1 MGVTIMANSNNELDG
16 QVAIVTGGARGI
28 GAEILRELSHKGA
41 KVVALDLDQMQ
52 IDESLKSITSESLG
66 IAVDI
71 TKPLEVKEAIDLV
84 LSKFGRIDI
93 LINNAGITKD
103 ALFHKMTYEEWSRVI
118 EVNLSGV
125 FHVTQLAQ
133 AAMVKERYG
142 RIVFISSRSSLGK
155 RGQAN
160 YAASKAA
167 LLGLAKT
174 LAIELGQF
182 GITVNA
188 VAPGFIETEM
198 TRAITEKTGQDW
210 SILASTM
217 SDQTAVKRI
226 GNPSDIANA
235 VAFFCSPK
243 SSFVTGQ
250 TLYVTGSPSV

>member
-1 MGVTIMANSNNELDG
+1 MANSDLALDG
-16 QVAIVTGGARGI
+16 QIAIVTGGARGI
-28 GAEILRELSHKGA
+28 GAAILLELSSKGA
-41 KVVALDLDQMQ
+41 TVVALDLDQLQ
-52 IDESLKSITSESLG
+52 IDETLKAIPGKSLG

-71 TKPLEVKEAIDLV
+71 TKPIEVQEAIDLV

-93 LINNAGITKD
+93 LVNNAGITKD
-103 ALFHKMTYEEWSRVI
+103 ALFHKMSYEEWSKVLD
-118 EVNLSGV
+118 VNLTGA
-125 FHVTQLAQ
+125 FHVTQLSQ
-133 AAMVKERYG
+133 AAMVKQGYG

-188 VAPGFIETEM
+188 IAPGFIETEM
-198 TRAITEKTGQDW
+198 TRSITEKTGQDW
-210 SILASTM
+210 SALASAM
-217 SDQTAVKRI
+217 SDQSAVRRI
-226 GNPSDIANA
+226 GKPSDIANA
-235 VAFFCSPK
+235 VSFFCDPK

-250 TLYVTGSPSV
+250 TLYVTGSPTI

>member
-1 MGVTIMANSNNELDG
+1 MATRGTELDG
-16 QVAIVTGGARGI
+16 QVAIVTGAARGI
-28 GAEILRELSHKGA
+28 GAEILRELSNNGA

-52 IDESLKSITSESLG
+52 IDESLKSIKGECLG
-66 IAVDI
+66 IAADI
-71 TKPLEVKEAIDLV
+71 TNLAVVKEAFDLV

-93 LINNAGITKD
+93 LVNNAGITRD
-103 ALFHKMTYEEWSRVI
+103 SLFHKMTYEEWSKVI

-133 AAMVKERYG
+133 EVMVKGRYG
-142 RIVFISSRSSLGK
+142 RIIFISSRSSLGK

-160 YAASKAA
+160 YSASKAA

-188 VAPGFIETEM
+188 IAPGFIETEM

-210 SILASTM
+210 SILAATM
-217 SDQTAVKRI
+217 SDQTAVRRI
-226 GNPSDIANA
+226 GKPSDVANA

-243 SSFVTGQ
+243 SGFITGQ
-250 TLYVTGSPSV
+250 TLYVTGSPNV

>member
-1 MGVTIMANSNNELDG
+1 MVNSSNELAG

-28 GAEILRELSHKGA
+28 GAEIIRELSNNGA
-41 KVVALDLDQMQ
+41 TVVAIDLDQMQ
-52 IDESLKSITSESLG
+52 IDESLKTINGESLG
-66 IAVDI
+66 LGVDI
-71 TKPLEVKEAIDLV
+71 TKPLKVKEAIDLV
-84 LSKFGRIDI
+84 LTKFGRIDI
-93 LINNAGITKD
+93 LVNNAGITKD
-103 ALFHKMTYEEWSRVI
+103 ALFHKMTFEEWSQVI
-118 EVNLSGV
+118 DVNLSGV
-125 FHVTQLAQ
+125 FHITQLAQ
-133 AAMVKERYG
+133 AAMVKGGYG

-198 TRAITEKTGQDW
+198 TRSITEKTGQDW
-210 SILASTM
+210 AVLASTM

-226 GNPSDIANA
+226 GNPSDVANS
-235 VAFFCSPK
+235 VAFFCNPK

-250 TLYVTGSPSV
+250 TLYVTGSPNV